1 QAESSP
7 GRGSEESRREKRAY
21 QRTMTP
27 SSLRSALQQRLKDN
41 LQAVHLAGTIRSL
54 GDEATDQL
62 DEEDEDEETGS
73 KGENKEQKL
82 LPPSI
87 PRHLRRPSREE
98 GKLDKIEI
106 DAENI
111 ETPPVTR
118 RAFGMRSFRSPSD
131 SRWINSGQE
140 ESEDLDERRVGR
152 RFRNLTSED
161 HRVPIKEKNLPDG
174 EGIRQ
179 RLHSGIDSSENEGA
193 GSEVEERGTARRS
206 QRFKRLADLAKDGDS
221 ETEQMLAKQKD
232 RPPSIA
238 DDDGLGDGNFER
250 FSSIRKTLRHKKL
263 QDKPELKPSEVHTE
277 TDTRN
282 GSLSV
287 PQENPTSPESSVK
300 SVRASQEHCTPCEES
315 TVDKV
320 HTNIQQAE
328 TSDIMQESFEDKD
341 TRLKRWQRIK
351 ETKTDNEDHGG
362 KSREADSWKDR
373 LTRRFRSSVDKYDV
387 HRAMDDRSSKSAKD
401 ELKPPSSERLYRK
414 NKDSV
419 ARGLETRGSFRVTS
433 GTSDARKDRRER
445 TRSAIDPS
453 QVRQALD
460 KDKEKDK
467 KRSVFGDPS
476 RGVGKL
482 FSKLESKEPSG
493 LRRGEARTRSL
504 LDTRTRNRIRGTS
517 TTKDVDEGFE
527 DTGSIKSETTSQGAS
542 STGDVPDAT
551 LEKTQGT
558 SSVCTNI
565 HNDMKIESQIGSFR
579 HRPEE
584 RNSLSASKRNEKSG
598 SRSSLRS
605 SRSSLTSAA
614 SVNTVRPAKPPS
626 KSPSTASVI
635 SNKSDSSSR
644 ARGKI
649 NDYTSAL
656 KSLTFKSLR
665 MNCGNEEGFRTTQS
679 SPCSPK
685 GEEGQP
691 SFPDDRTRSSGS
703 LHSSGGV
710 TPTRPLSRADSTRS
724 TGSLSK
730 QSSEGSL
737 MRGTTQ
743 NTKSSARIIT
753 NNNNR
758 TKRVLAPAQVRTL
771 TTADNR
777 NRSISGSSGSLRKSP
792 GSTPNS
798 SVKVK
803 RGDSGSSK
811 ENLSRSNS
819 GNSRAGGTS
828 RSTPRSTTSPSKP
841 LAERS
846 SSFRASPPKPELG
859 SRRST
864 SSTSN
869 KSISPRKG
877 GNLPA
882 FMRPTTSSSSKV
894 SASDAPPS
902 TTPIKKVKVVS
913 RNITLATPRPMV
925 K

>member
-1 QAESSP
+1 
-7 GRGSEESRREKRAY
+7 
-21 QRTMTP
+21 MTP

-41 LQAVHLAGTIRSL
+41 LQAAHLVGTIRSL
-54 GDEATDQL
+54 GDDAPGHLEGEEEEEEAR
-62 DEEDEDEETGS
+62 
-73 KGENKEQKL
+73 GENQGEDQKL

-131 SRWINSGQE
+131 SRWLNSGQE
-140 ESEDLDERRVGR
+140 ESEDIDGRRIGR
-152 RFRNLTSED
+152 RFRSLTSED
-161 HRVPIKEKNLPDG
+161 RRALVGEKKLTSDG
-174 EGIRQ
+174 ESTR
-179 RLHSGIDSSENEGA
+179 RHPRSGVDSSENEGA
-193 GSEVEERGTARRS
+193 GSEIEERGTARRS
-206 QRFKRLADLAKDGDS
+206 QRFKRLADLAKDIDS
-221 ETEQMLAKQKD
+221 ETEQMLARQKD
-232 RPPSIA
+232 RPPSIG

-250 FSSIRKTLRHKKL
+250 FSSVRKTLRHKKM
-263 QDKPELKPSEVHTE
+263 QDKVEPKQHEDYAQADSRGASGGVSQVEATCSEGSGKGLLPASSEHTKPCEE
-277 TDTRN
+277 
-282 GSLSV
+282 
-287 PQENPTSPESSVK
+287 ESSVEK
-300 SVRASQEHCTPCEES
+300 IQTS
-315 TVDKV
+315 
-320 HTNIQQAE
+320 IQQAQVNDIAQE
-328 TSDIMQESFEDKD
+328 TYEDKD

-351 ETKTDNEDHGG
+351 ETKTEDEERGSSR
-362 KSREADSWKDR
+362 SREADSWKDR
-373 LTRRFRSSVDKYDV
+373 ITRRFRSNVDKYDV
-387 HRAMDDRSSKSAKD
+387 QRAMEDHRNKNTKG
-401 ELKPPSSERLYRK
+401 ELKPPTSERLHRK
-414 NKDSV
+414 NKDTV
-419 ARGLETRGSFRVTS
+419 ARGFETRGSFRATG
-433 GTSDARKDRRER
+433 GTADPRRDRRDR
-445 TRSAIDPS
+445 TRSAIDPA

-460 KDKEKDK
+460 KEKEKDK

-476 RGVGKL
+476 RGVGRL
-482 FSKLESKEPSG
+482 FSKLDSKEPSR
-493 LRRGEARTRSL
+493 LRRGEAQTRSL
-504 LDTRTRNRIRGTS
+504 LDTRTRNRVPGSS

-542 STGDVPDAT
+542 STGDVPNAT
-551 LEKTQGT
+551 LDRVQRTP
-558 SSVCTNI
+558 SSVRKSNP
-565 HNDMKIESQIGSFR
+565 NGLRIESHLGSLR
-579 HRPEE
+579 GRPEQS
-584 RNSLSASKRNEKSG
+584 SLGASKKSEKSG

-626 KSPSTASVI
+626 KSPSTTSII
-635 SNKSDSSSR
+635 SNKSDSSNR
-644 ARGKI
+644 ARGKM

-665 MNCGNEEGFRTTQS
+665 MNRGNGENYETTQS

-685 GEEGQP
+685 GGESQP

-737 MRGTTQ
+737 RRGPIPG
-743 NTKSSARIIT
+743 TKSSTRIT

-758 TKRVLAPAQVRTL
+758 NKRPLAPAQVRSL
-771 TTADNR
+771 TTNDNR
-777 NRSISGSSGSLRKSP
+777 GRNKSGSSGSLRKSP

-819 GNSRAGGTS
+819 GNSRVGGTTRTT
-828 RSTPRSTTSPSKP
+828 RSIASSKP
-841 LAERS
+841 LADRS
-846 SSFRASPPKPELG
+846 ASFRSSPPKPELG
-859 SRRST
+859 PRRST
-864 SSTSN
+864 GNTLN
-869 KSISPRKG
+869 KSNSPRKG
-877 GNLPA
+877 GSLPA
-882 FMRPTTSSSSKV
+882 FMQPTKSSSSKMN
-894 SASDAPPS
+894 AGDAPPT

-913 RNITLATPRPMV
+913 RNITLASPRPMV